1 MNLREYIYIILI
13 LYFIPLSKI
22 CFAYN
27 VEKNKRSVLSNCR
40 NVLYPDGKGSLCY
53 TRRKY
58 FFIKRKKE
66 DDMKYKKNKIGEKN
80 DLLKNRRN
88 YMYGSILENNKV
100 GLLSGIKQKVGSF
113 IFGSD
118 KNIIEK
124 LKDLNEKKSIWFFTG
139 YARNIFQSNSFYN
152 ILAFEEIEEIDYK
165 KWSKENKI
173 NFDYILNRKLE
184 PGKDDIINKTLCVN
198 VYKVK
203 KYVIFYKNEENMYNK
218 KDNDNI
224 NKYIDVNKENQNNII
239 HNNNNNNNSNN
250 NYHCREYKDDFI
262 LCTYIYLMFYIYD
275 KEKKKSY
282 MFSNNIQNNKNCIY
296 QIVQVDKEQYPN
308 LFDNIIMNPDI
319 LKKHI
324 NIIALEKSNTTY
336 ENIIHFIGNND
347 LLNINNYTNKF
358 NSYLKTLY
366 NICNNSSTLI
376 ENSITMK
383 NSKPYINLIFSDKN
397 FMIKKKSYFE
407 YIKSFFMKKDDKDY
421 LLEYIFNDNKGY
433 KFYIQKD
440 LCDNSSYVMKST
452 KITTKKLDKIYKLI
466 NSFDSKNINRREA
479 FFAFTK
485 ILFDKYKNEYE
496 IEQKNKDKNRNMFY
510 HNSRSIF
517 INIGSNNYVI
527 DTDLSILKKKNDII
541 LFSMAKHF
549 FNHLLS
555 CVNI

>member
-1 MNLREYIYIILI
+1 MNLREYIYIFLI
-13 LYFIPLSKI
+13 LYFIPVSKI
-22 CFAYN
+22 CVAYN
-27 VEKNKRSVLSNCR
+27 VEKNKRNVLSNCR
-40 NVLYPDGKGSLCY
+40 NVLYPHGKGSLFY
-53 TRRKY
+53 TRGKY
-58 FFIKRKKE
+58 LFIKRKKE
-66 DDMKYKKNKIGEKN
+66 DDMKYKKTKLSEAN

-88 YMYGSILENNKV
+88 DYMYGSILENNKV
-100 GLLSGIKQKVGSF
+100 GLLSGIKEKIGSF
-113 IFGSD
+113 IFGGN

-124 LKDLNEKKSIWFFTG
+124 LKDLNEKKSLWFFTG
-139 YARNIFQSNSFYN
+139 YARNIFQPNSFYN
-152 ILAFEEIEEIDYK
+152 ILAFEEIQEIDYK
-165 KWSKENKI
+165 KWSQENKI
-173 NFDYILNRKLE
+173 NFDYILNRKVE
-184 PGKDDIINKTLCVN
+184 TGKDDINKSLSVN
-198 VYKVK
+198 IYKVK
-203 KYVIFYKNEENMYNK
+203 KYVIFYKNEENINNK
-218 KDNDNI
+218 NTNDNI
-224 NKYIDVNKENQNNII
+224 NKNNDSNMEKQNNII
-239 HNNNNNNNSNN
+239 HNNNQNCNNS
-250 NYHCREYKDDFI
+250 YHCSEHKNDFI

-282 MFSNNIQNNKNCIY
+282 IFSNNIQNKQNCIY
-296 QIVQVDKEQYPN
+296 QIIEVDKEQYPN
-308 LFDNIIMNPDI
+308 LFHNIIMNPDS

-324 NIIALEKSNTTY
+324 NIIALEKSHSNY
-336 ENIIHFIGNND
+336 ENIIHYIGNNE

-358 NSYLKTLY
+358 NSYLKKLY

-376 ENSITMK
+376 ENSLTMK

-407 YIKSFFMKKDDKDY
+407 YIKTFFLKKDDKDY
-421 LLEYIFNDNKGY
+421 LIEYIFNDNKGY

-440 LCDNSSYVMKST
+440 LGDNSSYVMKST

-466 NSFDSKNINRREA
+466 NNLDSKNINKSEA

-496 IEQKNKDKNRNMFY
+496 IEQKNKSKDHNMLY

-517 INIGSNNYVI
+517 INMGSNNYVV
-527 DTDLSILKKKNDII
+527 DTDLSMLKKNNDIL

>member
-1 MNLREYIYIILI
+1 MKWGEYIYIFLI
-13 LYFIPLSKI
+13 LYFILVSKI
-22 CFAYN
+22 CVTYN
-27 VEKNKRSVLSNCR
+27 VEKNKRSVVSNCR
-40 NVLYPDGKGSLCY
+40 NVLNPYGKGSLCY
-53 TRRKY
+53 SRGKY
-58 FFIKRKKE
+58 LFIKKKKKE
-66 DDMKYKKNKIGEKN
+66 GDIKYKKNKIVEKK
-80 DLLKNRRN
+80 DLLKNKRN

-100 GLLSGIKQKVGSF
+100 GLLSGIKEKIGSF
-113 IFGSD
+113 IFGSN

-139 YARNIFQSNSFYN
+139 YARNIFQPNSFYN
-152 ILAFEEIEEIDYK
+152 ILAFEEIQEIDYK
-165 KWSKENKI
+165 KWSQENKL
-173 NFDYILNRKLE
+173 NFDYILNRKLD
-184 PGKDDIINKTLCVN
+184 PGEVDINKSLCVN
-198 VYKVK
+198 IYKVK
-203 KYVIFYKNEENMYNK
+203 KYVIFYKNEVNVNNK
-218 KDNDNI
+218 NANDNI
-224 NKYIDVNKENQNNII
+224 NKYNDDNKEKHNNII
-239 HNNNNNNNSNN
+239 HNNNNSNNSYYCSEHKN
-250 NYHCREYKDDFI
+250 DFI

-282 MFSNNIQNNKNCIY
+282 IFSNNIHNNKNCIY
-296 QIVQVDKEQYPN
+296 QVVEVDKEEYPN
-308 LFDNIIMNPDI
+308 LFNNIIMNPDI
-319 LKKHI
+319 LKKYI

-336 ENIIHFIGNND
+336 ENIIHYIGNNE

-358 NSYLKTLY
+358 NSYLKKLY

-407 YIKSFFMKKDDKDY
+407 YIKSFFLKKDDKDY

-466 NSFDSKNINRREA
+466 NSLEHKNINAREA

-496 IEQKNKDKNRNMFY
+496 IEQKNKGKDHNVLY

-517 INIGSNNYVI
+517 INIGSNNYVV
-527 DTDLSILKKKNDII
+527 DTDLSILKKNNDIL